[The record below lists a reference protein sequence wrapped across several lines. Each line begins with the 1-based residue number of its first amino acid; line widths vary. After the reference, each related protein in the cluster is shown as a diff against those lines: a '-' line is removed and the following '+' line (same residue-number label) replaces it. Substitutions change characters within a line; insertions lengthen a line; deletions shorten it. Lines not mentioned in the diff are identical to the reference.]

1 MANST
6 IERQLLTILQ
16 AITKTSS
23 MMIGEVD
30 VNTLLAR
37 QQWIPNVLLIAF
49 EITTVIL
56 LMNLMVGRSLGLG
69 LELP

>member
-1 MANST
+1 
-6 IERQLLTILQ
+6 
-16 AITKTSS
+16 
-23 MMIGEVD
+23 MIGEVD